1 MTTPAST
8 VPTTPDPMKDAEI
21 IPYVRTYND
30 AETSAFQPMREYS
43 DAETFSVEVLA
54 SGVADIETFKA
65 MFRASVLCSSPS
77 GGWISHGIRFFQ
89 CGEDPASIIIADF
102 GEPASEFPE
111 EQQEII
117 DLLRG
122 NGRDIL
128 ANKLVAMLRD
138 VQEDPNDPEVS
149 IVSLRQMAWFFVEQQ
164 NFADP
169 FLGPDRHGLV
179 HAEWKFL
186 GNGVL
191 VMVFPGDGV
200 VLLVA
205 QADETPDGE
214 KLDICTKRTTTEVLK
229 EFGHLVPHRY

>member
-1 MTTPAST
+1 MTTSAST
-8 VPTTPDPMKDAEI
+8 VPTTPDRMKDAEI

-30 AETSAFQPMREYS
+30 AETSAFQAMREYS
-43 DAETFSVEVLA
+43 DAETFGVEVLA

-65 MFRASVLCSSPS
+65 MFPALVLCSSLR
-77 GGWISHGIRFFQ
+77 GGWISHGIRFQ
-89 CGEDPASIIIADF
+89 YDEDSAPIIIADF

-117 DLLRG
+117 DLLRS
-122 NGRDIL
+122 NCRDIL

-179 HAEWKFL
+179 HAEWKFW

-200 VLLVA
+200 VLLIA